1 MASPL
6 FSSKSQRLPDDDEA
20 LQSHGVLITET
31 PRAEAYGRVVVFID
45 PWGNRWD
52 LIENKVEA
60 AA

>member
-1 MASPL
+1 MSR
-6 FSSKSQRLPDDDEA
+6 RLVHTSLLVPDDDEA
-20 LQSHGVLITET
+20 LQSHGVHFTET
-31 PRAEAYGRVVVFID
+31 PRAEAYGGVVVCID